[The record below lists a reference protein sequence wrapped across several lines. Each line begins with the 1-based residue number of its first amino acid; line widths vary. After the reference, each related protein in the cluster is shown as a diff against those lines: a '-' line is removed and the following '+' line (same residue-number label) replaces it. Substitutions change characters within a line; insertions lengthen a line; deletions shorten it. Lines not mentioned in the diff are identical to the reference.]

1 MIGIDVLPS
10 HHDVETALTTTEYRK
25 SRPEDRAAIFAV
37 LNEDKDQAHIEARE
51 GTFDCQFG
59 AENPHGDG
67 TGALWVV
74 TVDGEIAGVNGLM
87 PAKIRYQKEAVDAVW
102 SCDTAVSSRFRGKG
116 LGKGLLARVSAE
128 AEVVMGYGISDMSD
142 PILNKMGWEL
152 VPEARGFFFYVAEEG
167 AKGLIKNARS
177 SLVRL
182 ALGPAKSAEI
192 EVEIHEGEPF
202 GADVDELWKA
212 SVPEYVSVVERD
224 AAYLNWRYHRHP
236 RLHYVAYY
244 ARRAGELVGVLIAR
258 PDAIEAVIADYC
270 GPVQHGDIKEALLEA
285 AVSDLSRRGTR
296 RIRCE
301 TTDADLIDVLG
312 REGFRQTNAT
322 FRFRVWSNRRD
333 DHDRAKGWFLMTGDS
348 DNDLA
353 ALGSSPDSGAFAKR
367 GPLSLLMVSALQVM
381 AATLQLMASAL
392 TRVSPLCGDETTE
405 LCRTAPPPGVKT
417 PGSTLRSPL
426 RGLAS
431 ALYRSTEMSTL
442 VRPRGGLCT

>member
-1 MIGIDVLPS
+1 MTCTEALPS
-10 HHDVETALTTTEYRK
+10 HHDGETTVTTTEYRK
-25 SRPEDRAAIFAV
+25 SRPEDRAAILQV
-37 LNEDKDQAHIEARE
+37 LDESKDQAHIEAHQ
-51 GTFDCQFG
+51 GTFDYQFG

-67 TGALWVV
+67 IGALWVV

-87 PAKIRYQKEAVDAVW
+87 PAKIRYQKESIDAVW

-116 LGKGLLARVSAE
+116 LGKGLLARVSAG

-142 PILNKMGWEL
+142 PILSKMGWDL

-182 ALGPAKSAEI
+182 ALGPSKSGEI
-192 EVEIHEGEPF
+192 EVEIHDGKPF
-202 GADVDELWKA
+202 GADVDQLWKA
-212 SVPEYVSVVERD
+212 SVPGYVSVVERD

-236 RLHYVAYY
+236 RLRYVAYY

-258 PDAIEAVIADYC
+258 PDAIEAVIVDYC
-270 GPVQHGDIKEALLEA
+270 GPAQHPDIKAALLEA

-312 REGFRQTNAT
+312 REGFRETNAK
-322 FRFRVWSNRRD
+322 FRFRVWSNRKD
-333 DHDRAKGWFLMTGDS
+333 DHGRAEGWFLMTGDS

-353 ALGSSPDSGAFAKR
+353 ALGTPTDSGVASKR
-367 GPLSLLMVSALQVM
+367 GPLDLLMASALQVM

-392 TRVSPLCGDETTE
+392 
-405 LCRTAPPPGVKT
+405 K
-417 PGSTLRSPL
+417 
-426 RGLAS
+426 
-431 ALYRSTEMSTL
+431 
-442 VRPRGGLCT
+442 